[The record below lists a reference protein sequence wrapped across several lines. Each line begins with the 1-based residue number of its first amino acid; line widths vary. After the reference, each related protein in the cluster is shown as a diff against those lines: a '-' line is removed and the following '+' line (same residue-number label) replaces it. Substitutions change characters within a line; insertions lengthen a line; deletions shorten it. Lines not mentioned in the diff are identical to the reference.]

1 MRMIGMVLIETI
13 GMILIE
19 TMIDGVVLISFLL
32 IGMMNGS
39 AINGN
44 VINGNVINRSDENKA
59 TFSAFSKRVVM
70 AAGTCHKRVGV
81 RKHLALKDGYLNELG
96 KRGICFEDVTFYATR
111 DYHIVT
117 VETAGYGDRRTI
129 VGCMDAH
136 RETFMRAGLGVP
148 RIADGKGSTVIRA
161 IEPGTARAMLRNV

>member
-1 MRMIGMVLIETI
+1 MV
-13 GMILIE
+13 LIE
-19 TMIDGVVLISFLL
+19 TMIDGVVLIGMIL
-32 IGMMNGS
+32 IGVMRIGVMR
-39 AINGN
+39 IK
-44 VINGNVINRSDENKA
+44 RH
-59 TFSAFSKRVVM
+59 FSAFSKRV
-70 AAGTCHKRVGV
+70 AGMCHKRIGV
-81 RKHLALKDGYLNELG
+81 RKHLALKDGYLKELG

-129 VGCMDAH
+129 VGCMDAY